1 MYTLANG
8 CDLDIYHLYTC
19 VPFNLVV
26 KFIPSTI
33 FITVADDDVVG
44 CIEVVVLVEVVVSL
58 LSEVLVVDWMVLIFL
73 NDFADSTASRYN
85 AGLTYIITSNRFITS
100 NLYNIL

>member
-33 FITVADDDVVG
+33 FITVAADDVVG
-44 CIEVVVLVEVVVSL
+44 CIEVVEVVVSL

-85 AGLTYIITSNRFITS
+85 AGLTYIITSN
-100 NLYNIL
+100 LYNIL